1 MEILCSFKK
10 RFFLKT
16 TRFAN
21 SALDEFLV
29 QISFKDY

>member
-1 MEILCSFKK
+1 MFIQKT
-10 RFFLKT
+10 FFLKT